1 MKSFQNRILAIAGL
15 GLFAMCASARPAA
28 AQSVQGSFTLP
39 NEVRWQSARLPA
51 GDYTFAMSSTAMPNQ
66 MIVTGPNG
74 PAFVVT
80 VASSKSDA
88 GQQSFLIIER
98 RGVSHFVRELYLAE
112 IGLHLRYS
120 VPNVPKEEVLAQGPA
135 STEQVLVALAKK

>member
-1 MKSFQNRILAIAGL
+1 MKLFRNRILPIAAL
-15 GLFAMCASARPAA
+15 GLFAICANASQAA

-51 GDYTFAMSSTAMPNQ
+51 GDYAFSMNSTAMPNR

-74 PAFVVT
+74 PAFVLT

-98 RGVSHFVRELYLAE
+98 RGVGRFVRELYLAE

-120 VPNVPKEEVLAQGPA
+120 VPNVPKEEVLAQGPT
-135 STEQVLVALAKK
+135 STEQVLVAMAGK

>member
-1 MKSFQNRILAIAGL
+1 MKSFQNRILAIATL
-15 GLFAMCASARPAA
+15 GLLAICGSASQAA

-39 NEVRWQSARLPA
+39 NGVRWQSARLPA
-51 GDYTFAMSSTAMPNQ
+51 GDYTFSMKSMATPNQ
-66 MIVTGPNG
+66 IIVRGPSG
-74 PAFVVT
+74 PAFVMT

-98 RGVSHFVRELYLAE
+98 RGVGSFVRELYLAE

-120 VPNVPKEEVLAQGPA
+120 VPNAPKEEVLAQGPA
-135 STEQVLVALAKK
+135 FTEQILVAMARK